1 MKQQY
6 AWMSSRDNN
15 DWSIDDCGT
24 PLKQNFSTLPPHWPS
39 DNANNFI
46 PAWMKSKRRVRFPKR
61 GTSSLTYSTSVSI
74 MSAIE
79 DEPMA
84 FHELPSFLSRNP
96 HIIDQFSTATS
107 ELQARTINECLP
119 LLTAINSAASNP
131 FDFDSRGLPFLSR
144 NDHVGFLRHGLG
156 PLPSGFVA
164 MDASRPW
171 LMYWSLMSFHLLGVD
186 TKQFRTRYGSKLVDS
201 LLILTVFSKLSSL
214 FKINLEDSEAAKD
227 IVPILLA
234 HTQSSLQLPSRKM
247 KHCTTSL
254 TEQLFTIGLADS
266 NIPVVAFKFVKEE
279 RLIQEVHTA
288 HS

>member
-1 MKQQY
+1 
-6 AWMSSRDNN
+6 MSSRDNI

-24 PLKQNFSTLPPHWPS
+24 PLKQSLLTLPPLWPS
-39 DNANNFI
+39 NNTNNFI
-46 PAWMKSKRRVRFPKR
+46 PAWMKSRRRVRFTKR
-61 GTSSLTYSTSVSI
+61 GTSSLTTSTSVST
-74 MSAIE
+74 MSGIE

-84 FHELPSFLSRNP
+84 YHELPSFLSKDP
-96 HIIDQFSTATS
+96 HIVDQCRTATS

-131 FDFDSRGLPFLSR
+131 FDFDSRGLPFLLR

-186 TKQFRTRYGSKLVDS
+186 TKQFRTRYDNV
-201 LLILTVFSKLSSL
+201 LINLPLTLTVFSKHFSLSKTS
-214 FKINLEDSEAAKD
+214 LEDSEAVKD

-234 HTQSSLQLPSRKM
+234 HTQSSLRLPSLKM
-247 KHCTTSL
+247 KHCTTWL
-254 TEQLFTIGLADS
+254 IEQLFTIGLADS
-266 NIPVVAFKFVKEE
+266 NMPVVAFKFVKEE